1 MKYTSVQLVQKNG
14 RWRGQLQY
22 KDEEGKWKKKTK
34 MLSATGKRE
43 AQKELEAWHLS
54 MEEAALTLSGQ
65 NPKETVADYVSR
77 YIEGRSS
84 YVERSSLYGYRQ
96 LLKNQIAPGI
106 GDIPLD
112 DLEPDMVQDWVN
124 DLCERYTAVVVR
136 KAFTLL
142 KSAMTQAVERDR
154 LLKNPTRTVK
164 PPKLSAPKPNAV
176 NAEGRAALM
185 AVLDLPDLA
194 PAMLGIK
201 IALYTGMREGEICGL
216 RWKNIDLETNRL
228 MVCDAIGSESGSRY
242 YVKEPKTG
250 GSRRVIAYPDD
261 LARALR
267 RRLTEVKKN
276 CLAVGVSFSD
286 SFFVLGGEDGLFM
299 PPHYLSRK
307 WKSLADAMELV
318 GTQGKRPTFH
328 DLRHTYATAAIS
340 NGVDVKTVSSQL
352 GHANAAMTLNTYAS
366 PDPEAKRQAADAIGK
381 AFAED
386 AKRGRGENVVS
397 LDAMARGMEER
408 EAV

>member
-194 PAMLGIK
+194 PA
-201 IALYTGMREGEICGL
+201 IACRT
-216 RWKNIDLETNRL
+216 
-228 MVCDAIGSESGSRY
+228 VVSQ
-242 YVKEPKTG
+242 V
-250 GSRRVIAYPDD
+250 
-261 LARALR
+261 AL
-267 RRLTEVKKN
+267 K
-276 CLAVGVSFSD
+276 
-286 SFFVLGGEDGLFM
+286 
-299 PPHYLSRK
+299 
-307 WKSLADAMELV
+307 
-318 GTQGKRPTFH
+318 GKRPLPRIDCCEASDSRERQRPPWT
-328 DLRHTYATAAIS
+328 LYR
-340 NGVDVKTVSSQL
+340 KTRRCRTSRS
-352 GHANAAMTLNTYAS
+352 ART
-366 PDPEAKRQAADAIGK
+366 
-381 AFAED
+381 
-386 AKRGRGENVVS
+386 GRWT
-397 LDAMARGMEER
+397 
-408 EAV
+408 